1 MVNSLNVFAVPTL
14 FSLSS
19 GINADELNSVLKQRY
34 KLNIVKWDPTS
45 DAYPEYMLLGGDRGI
60 LAYVKYVYR
69 EIDSYVDEVPIS
81 LHSDDVLHTVSSAI
95 SDLNRPVFFVYMI
108 KSNSTM
114 HILFETDE
122 QIRDRW
128 LETNFSGAMY
138 HPQISEAGS
147 FENLISILLDLKKN
161 NVHLI

>member
-1 MVNSLNVFAVPTL
+1 MINGLNVFAVPTL
-14 FSLSS
+14 LSLPS
-19 GINADELNSVLKQRY
+19 GANADELNSLLKQRY
-34 KLNIVKWDPTS
+34 RLNIVKWNPTS

-60 LAYVKYVYR
+60 LAYVKYVYK
-69 EIDSYVDEVPIS
+69 EINSSADEVPV
-81 LHSDDVLHTVSSAI
+81 LLNSDDVLRTVSSAI

-108 KSNSTM
+108 KSDSMM

-128 LETNFSGAMY
+128 FETSFSDDMY
-138 HPQISEAGS
+138 CPIINEAGS

-161 NVHLI
+161 NVHLA